1 MTQET
6 ETEYVVNDP
15 FTGRG
20 VLGPYKDREYAEK
33 CKQRYR
39 DKWPGLLEVQERPA

>member
-1 MTQET
+1 MTD

-20 VLGPYKDREYAEK
+20 VLGPYNSEEYAEK
-33 CKQRYR
+33 CKARYE
-39 DKWPGLLEVQERPA
+39 DKWPGLLEVQERAA